1 MGRRPGLN
9 EQVVVEAAT
18 QLINQGGLEALS
30 IAVLAEKLKVK
41 PPSLYNHVKGLAGL
55 QKALTLKGGRALTQ
69 AMQSAAMGLAG
80 YDALVSVA
88 TAYRDFAKQQPGLYS
103 LTQQSSEG
111 GDPELQAVGQDAV
124 AVVLAVL
131 RGYQLEGDEALHA
144 TRCLRSALHGFVLL
158 EAEGGFGLALDL
170 DTSFKHMLRTLDDGF
185 SHWEDTNGNAS
196 T

>member
-9 EQVVVEAAT
+9 EQIVVDAAT
-18 QLINQGGLEALS
+18 ELINLGGLKSLS
-30 IAVLAEKLKVK
+30 IAALAEKLKVK

-69 AMQSAAMGLAG
+69 VMQSAAMGLAG

-88 TAYRDFAKQQPGLYS
+88 TAYRDFARQQPGLYA
-103 LTQQSSEG
+103 LTQRSAEG
-111 GDPELQAVGQDAV
+111 EDPELQAVGRAAV

-131 RGYQLEGDEALHA
+131 QGYQLEGEEALHA

-158 EAEGGFGLALDL
+158 ETGGGFGLPLEVDV
-170 DTSFKHMLRTLDDGF
+170 SFEHLLRTLDDGF
-185 SHWEDTNGNAS
+185 CHWKDTNGNTS